1 MKSLIADKTNQKTS
15 KNSYTPLESMCSYQT
30 SSSGEISNADGSG
43 LHTISIVPCSG
54 NLTLP
59 AQRLANFWGW
69 HHDIRDASSS
79 QMLPEKEKTQTDFC
93 WVLIFSEDLFGFF
106 CGISKNALDL
116 GCLKPFS
123 ADSAFPFFLAP
134 FVLAFSF
141 SDTEHTI
148 IIGNHQ
154 SILDVRSILC
164 RLATCANNSS
174 NMAFF
179 GIFPRRFWTINAS
192 GDW

>member
-1 MKSLIADKTNQKTS
+1 
-15 KNSYTPLESMCSYQT
+15 MCSYQA

-79 QMLPEKEKTQTDFC
+79 QMLPEKEKKQTDFC
-93 WVLIFSEDLFGFF
+93 WVLIFFWRSIWIFLWNVKKCFGPWMFRET
-106 CGISKNALDL
+106 
-116 GCLKPFS
+116 FS

-141 SDTEHTI
+141 ADTEHMI
-148 IIGNHQ
+148 IIGNHG

-179 GIFPRRFWTINAS
+179 GIFLEGFGQCFGWLVNHGWPGGT
-192 GDW
+192 